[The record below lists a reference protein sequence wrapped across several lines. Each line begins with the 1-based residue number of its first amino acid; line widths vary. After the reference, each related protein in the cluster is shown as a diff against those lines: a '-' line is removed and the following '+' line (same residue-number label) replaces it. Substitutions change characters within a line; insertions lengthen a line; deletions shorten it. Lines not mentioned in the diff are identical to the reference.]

1 MITGLW
7 TLLPFVTLLHGR
19 HHPRAR
25 TPKVG
30 GFRPAQVSQQDLHSG
45 LQTPSAAIFP
55 SARLPPQRHTPLH
68 NPPIPGSPTCP
79 RNRTAVMGP
88 FFFPLEWN
96 FIHGLSGE

>member
-55 SARLPPQRHTPLH
+55 SARLPPSGTHHFTTHPSPALQLVPGTGPLSWVH
-68 NPPIPGSPTCP
+68 FS
-79 RNRTAVMGP
+79 
-88 FFFPLEWN
+88 FL
-96 FIHGLSGE
+96 LSGTSFTV